1 MRKVLTIGFLAV
13 ALLLAARTPAVG
25 RVAHSFRSFGRQAH
39 PSASAQSISPIE
51 RFVMSLATIS

>member
-1 MRKVLTIGFLAV
+1 MKRLFTIGFLAV

-25 RVAHSFRSFGRQAH
+25 RLADSVRTVGRQLH
-39 PSASAQSISPIE
+39 PAASAQSLSPIE